1 MSLTHHSSLLGYG
14 PRHMPDWRKVID
26 NHEFDLLGHE
36 IPNPSWRTFNR
47 GWNFSKSGKNLN
59 RDCRAKDGSSIKQMP
74 TSSSM
79 AVSFTS
85 LDLSHWL
92 VFRLDVVEW
101 CELSANSL
109 ISATLEMH
117 SPTSRHTMSAIHQKS
132 TSRTLGR
139 FEVMPH
145 GIGKSFSKRDY
156 TFGNPLFMSHSRQ
169 SGPGQKA
176 KSVTGSRFTVLSS
189 ADNELE

>member
-1 MSLTHHSSLLGYG
+1 
-14 PRHMPDWRKVID
+14 
-26 NHEFDLLGHE
+26 
-36 IPNPSWRTFNR
+36 
-47 GWNFSKSGKNLN
+47 
-59 RDCRAKDGSSIKQMP
+59 
-74 TSSSM
+74 
-79 AVSFTS
+79 
-85 LDLSHWL
+85 
-92 VFRLDVVEW
+92 
-101 CELSANSL
+101 
-109 ISATLEMH
+109 
-117 SPTSRHTMSAIHQKS
+117 MSAIHKKS
-132 TSRTLGR
+132 TSRALGR